1 MTKNPTTGKLKQR
14 RSGSKEELFRCST
27 AKTGKEKKLRSSAEK
42 ILANLSEEGMRN
54 IPVNDVKKLIH
65 ELQVHQI
72 ELEVQNEELRNAQ
85 MALQES
91 RDRFSD
97 LYDFAPVGYFTI
109 DDKGMILEGNLTG
122 AALFGIERSYLINSR
137 FSQFIAPESQDE
149 YYFHVKLGLETK
161 TKQSFDLRLVRQGGK
176 PLYAQISS
184 IPIQNS
190 DGEFDRLR
198 ISITDITE
206 RKRAEEALRE
216 SEEKYRTVLE
226 GSPDPVVVYD
236 MKGKVVYLNPAFTRV
251 FGWTIPEL
259 LDKRTEYV
267 PEENWPETRMMID
280 MVLAGKSFYGVES
293 RRFTKDGDILDVSLS
308 GSVHQDGRGNPLG
321 SVINVRNITNQKKL
335 KARLTRVN
343 KIESMATLAGG
354 ISHEFNNLLMA
365 IQWGVSLM
373 LRDLTPTHPHY
384 ETLEKIEERISAGS
398 KLTARLLG
406 YARKGKYKIAPLD
419 LNRLVKE
426 ISDSFGSTYK
436 EITIRRELADDLFE
450 IAVDHAQLEQG
461 LLDLFLNAIE
471 AMPAGGDL
479 IVKTMNVNHED
490 MGSTLYSVKPGRY
503 VRLAVA
509 DIGTGM
515 DKETLERIFDP
526 FFTTK
531 KLGESAGL
539 GLACVYGIIKSHGGY
554 IEVDSEKGRGTTI
567 NIYLPA
573 TGTGREAEK
582 MIEASQRNA
591 HGSGTVLFVED
602 EEMVLEIGIEV
613 LKASGYA
620 VLEARNGR
628 EAVETYEANM
638 DRIDLV
644 ILDIVL
650 PDIGGGEVFDRI
662 KDANPNA
669 KVLLSSGYSIEG
681 QATAILGR
689 GCDGFLQKPFRT
701 QELFSKMR
709 EILE

>member
-1 MTKNPTTGKLKQR
+1 MAKKSTPGKLEQR
-14 RSGSKEELFRCST
+14 KPEFKEKHFRCRT
-27 AKTGKEKKLRSSAEK
+27 ARTGKEKKLRSRAEK
-42 ILANLSEEGMRN
+42 SLAKTPEDIRD
-54 IPVNDVKKLIH
+54 IPVSDVKEVIH

-72 ELEVQNEELRNAQ
+72 ELEMQNEELRNDQ
-85 MALQES
+85 LALQES

-97 LYDFAPVGYFTI
+97 LYDFAPIGYFTL

-122 AALFGIERSYLINSR
+122 AELFGIERSYLINRR
-137 FSQFIAPESQDE
+137 FSQFIAPESTDE
-149 YYFHVKLGLETK
+149 YYFHVKRVLETK
-161 TKQSFDLRLVRQGGK
+161 TKQSCDLRLVRQGGR

-184 IPIQNS
+184 IPVQNP
-190 DGEFDRLR
+190 DGESNQLR
-198 ISITDITE
+198 MSITDITE
-206 RKRAEEALRE
+206 RRQAEEALRE
-216 SEEKYRTVLE
+216 SEEKYRAVLE

-236 MKGKVVYLNPAFTRV
+236 MKGKVVYLNPAFSRV
-251 FGWTIPEL
+251 FGWTMAEL

-280 MVLAGKSFYGVES
+280 KVLGGESFYGVES
-293 RRFTKDGDILDVSLS
+293 RRFTKGGDILDVSLS
-308 GSVHQDGRGNPLG
+308 GSVHRDHEGNPRG
-321 SVINVRNITNQKKL
+321 SVINVRNITDQKRL
-335 KARLTRVN
+335 EARLHRVN
-343 KIESMATLAGG
+343 KIESMATLTGG
-354 ISHEFNNLLMA
+354 LSHEFNNLLMA
-365 IQWGVSLM
+365 IQWNVSLM
-373 LRDLTPTHPHY
+373 LKDLTSTHPRY
-384 ETLEKIEERISAGS
+384 ETLKKMEERISAGS
-398 KLTARLLG
+398 NLTARLLG
-406 YARKGKYKIAPLD
+406 YARKGIYEITPLD

-436 EITIRRELADDLFE
+436 EITIRRELAVDLFE
-450 IAVDHAQLEQG
+450 IAVDHAQLELG
-461 LLDLFLNAIE
+461 LLDLFLNAME

-509 DIGTGM
+509 DTGTGM

-602 EEMVLEIGIEV
+602 EEMILEIGVEV

-620 VLEARNGR
+620 VLEASSGR

-650 PDIGGGEVFDRI
+650 PDIGGGEVFDR
-662 KDANPNA
+662 
-669 KVLLSSGYSIEG
+669 
-681 QATAILGR
+681 ATAILER
-689 GCDGFLQKPFRT
+689 GCDGFIQKPFRA